1 MGDDM
6 EDVEVDTTDV
16 IATPLTADMNDLVG
30 DLVDE
35 KDRFKLQQDPGT
47 QKWWLTDTKTSITI
61 GIMAPPM
68 DEVWLLDVTEEGQAF
83 LESESESHWVC
94 RRFFMFK

>member
-1 MGDDM
+1 MGDAM
-6 EDVEVDTTDV
+6 EDDWVDTTDV
-16 IATPLTADMNDLVG
+16 LATPLTATMNDLVG